1 MGKSTWREE
10 FESLMWDDTI
20 FPYWYLELVPSPI
33 KRLWSP
39 FFFQLNTRMYVSSL
53 FVKST
58 KGVFWSKMEQTFCQK
73 DAAITQNWHQ
83 RVKFTAEK
91 QVVICTLDWLALC
104 PLWAKSFFHLIYIFL
119 ISLIK
124 RDNLV
129 CSFNGKRPSYLL
141 TLSID

>member
-10 FESLMWDDTI
+10 FESLMWDDII

-39 FFFQLNTRMYVSSL
+39 FFSSWILVCTLPLYLWSLERCILIKNGHFAKKTPLLHRISTR
-53 FVKST
+53 
-58 KGVFWSKMEQTFCQK
+58 G
-73 DAAITQNWHQ
+73 
-83 RVKFTAEK
+83 KFTAEK